1 LIFLSFL
8 PKVHI
13 HEAHAPRNHSH
24 NDNNN
29 SSSSN
34 QSFPSSSSSPAA
46 ATPSRALFPQIN
58 QLYNFSLVICRH
70 PLTGKFLLCQEF
82 ANQGFWCPGGAVDS
96 GEVLTIAAK
105 RETIEEAGID
115 IELKG
120 ILAIEYN
127 PVGVSQRT
135 HNYIV
140 RLRVIFYAEPS
151 MELGMNQLP
160 KSCPDYESAGAC
172 WCSYEEIQN
181 SIKLRGSEP
190 KKWTK

>member
-13 HEAHAPRNHSH
+13 HEAHPPRS
-24 NDNNN
+24 N
-29 SSSSN
+29 SIITN

-46 ATPSRALFPQIN
+46 AAAVTSSRAPFPQIN

-82 ANQGFWCPGGAVDS
+82 ANQGFWCPGGAVDC

-105 RETIEEAGID
+105 RETIEEAGVDID
-115 IELKG
+115 LKG

-160 KSCPDYESAGAC
+160 KSSPDYESAGAC

-190 KKWTK
+190 KRWTK